1 MSHVHAHCRF
11 SIPFVFVLQTLYL
24 MHRLGLESE
33 SKVAVWT
40 EKQFI
45 LLLTCPQ
52 ESQGCQEIEKK
63 NTKLKKLQKT
73 IKIAQKLSKMPVF

>member
-1 MSHVHAHCRF
+1 MCMLTVVSAFHLY
-11 SIPFVFVLQTLYL
+11 FVLQTLYL

-45 LLLTCPQ
+45 LLLTGPQ
-52 ESQGCQEIEKK
+52 GSQGCQ
-63 NTKLKKLQKT
+63 
-73 IKIAQKLSKMPVF
+73 KMR